1 VCAVTETLYT
11 RAMHMRTFEAKDK
24 SGTRYTIN
32 GYAGEAKSVAER
44 PGLRRHRFGGLRLRT
59 DTGALVNW
67 KSKGIYEMADTGDV
81 LTSDDPNA
89 F

>member
-1 VCAVTETLYT
+1 M
-11 RAMHMRTFEAKDK
+11 RMRTFEAKDE
-24 SGTRYTIN
+24 SGTWYTIN
-32 GYAGEAKSVAER
+32 GYAAEVKSVAE
-44 PGLRRHRFGGLRLRT
+44 GSGSRRHRLGGLRLRT

-67 KSKGIYEMADTGDV
+67 KSKGVYEMAETGDV